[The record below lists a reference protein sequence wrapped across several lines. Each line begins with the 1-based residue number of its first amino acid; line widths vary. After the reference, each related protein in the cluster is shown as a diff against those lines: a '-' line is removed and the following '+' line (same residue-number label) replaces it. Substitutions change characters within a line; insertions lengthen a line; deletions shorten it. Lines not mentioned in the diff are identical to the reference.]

1 MFNVLDQHVTD
12 DYSLYLG
19 DSCEVLQNFPDESFD
34 LSVYS
39 PPFQSLFTY
48 TPTAR
53 DLGNS
58 KTKDDFFGHYR
69 FIIKELFRL
78 TKAGRVTAVH
88 VADLAASLNNDGYIG
103 LKDFSG
109 SVIRA
114 YEQEGWTLDGRI
126 PIDKNQQ
133 AQSIRTHSKHLT
145 MTQMEKDRS
154 WSSPAIPDYI
164 LKFRKPGEN
173 KIPVSGGLSGDVWIE
188 YANPTWSENDFT
200 SKVKYFDTCLQNIKR
215 SFLTEQGMIKID
227 LSYSEVGSILAEI
240 EKNEKL
246 LKSHRGE
253 ACFYPFDGKDR
264 INDVGAHETWF
275 GIQETKVIQG
285 AFDGR
290 EEKDEK
296 HIAPLQLETIRRCIE
311 LWSNPGEIILD
322 PFSGVGSTVYV
333 SVKNGRKGVGIELK
347 ESWYRQSIKNLE
359 RLNNSI
365 MEELF

>member
-1 MFNVLDQHVTD
+1 MFNVLDQHITD

-39 PPFQSLFTY
+39 PPFQSLFSY

-58 KTKDDFFGHYR
+58 KTKDDFFSHYK
-69 FIIKELFRL
+69 FIIKELFRV
-78 TKAGRVTAVH
+78 TKEGRVTAVH
-88 VADLAASLNNDGYIG
+88 VQDLAATLTHDGFIG

-109 SVIRA
+109 SVIQA
-114 YEQEGWTLDGRI
+114 YVDAGWIFNARV

-133 AQSIRTHSKHLT
+133 IAAIRTHSKGLT
-145 MTQMEKDRS
+145 MTQMEKDRT
-154 WSSPAIPDYI
+154 WSAPAMPDYI

-173 KIPVSGGLSGDVWIE
+173 KIPVAGGFSGDAWIE
-188 YANPTWSENDFT
+188 YANPTWTENDYT
-200 SKVKYFDTCLQNIKR
+200 SKVHYFNACLQTIKR
-215 SFLTEQGMIKID
+215 AFITDEGMIKTA
-227 LSYSEVGSILAEI
+227 LSYAEVGSILKEV
-240 EKNEKL
+240 EKNERL
-246 LKSHRGE
+246 LKSNKGE
-253 ACFYPFDGKDR
+253 VYFYPFDGKDR
-264 INDVGAHETWF
+264 INDVGAHETWY
-275 GIQETKVIQG
+275 GIKETEVIQG

-296 HIAPLQLETIRRCIE
+296 HIAPLQLETIRRCVE

-347 ESWYRQSIKNLE
+347 ESWYRQAIKNLE
-359 RLNNSI
+359 RLYNTETDI
-365 MEELF
+365 LF